1 MAWNKDPG
9 PDAPVTPHAAPSL
22 DQTGQLTYIG
32 EDGRRYVVGLPPEM
46 DQGSLER
53 VMRTIQ
59 QQRTLF
65 HQIETLACRWIEQV
79 SGSELDGRAVLDERR
94 DVLGDVPRLLVLDA
108 LVDFQDRFI
117 HGDQHVNLVNVQ
129 RGVAVRARHVRV
141 DLGDDERGVC

>member
-79 SGSELDGRAVLDERR
+79 SGSELDGRAAMV
-94 DVLGDVPRLLVLDA
+94 LLVTTLETSLEELFPEEGPPA
-108 LVDFQDRFI
+108 
-117 HGDQHVNLVNVQ
+117 GS
-129 RGVAVRARHVRV
+129 
-141 DLGDDERGVC
+141 